1 MRLPAPAARLHP
13 LLALLCAAL
22 LLAACAPAVP
32 APAASA
38 EAEATEAGPQP
49 LPTWTPTVPVTQPGL
64 YVDASQAV
72 GSVSPLVYGT
82 NYGPWL
88 FVPLQMQPAAEAANL
103 SVLRYPGGNWG
114 DRNDMDEWN
123 LDQYIALTRQF
134 GAEPYIHVRLLNGT
148 AERAA
153 DVVRMLN
160 IEKGYNVR
168 FWSIGNEPNLFGDGY
183 ETEQFVREW
192 REWAEAMRAVDP
204 SIILIGPEINQFY
217 ANPTQ
222 PHQQELERWMI
233 EFLKANGD
241 MVDVVSFHRYP
252 FPTSQLAGP
261 PSADELR
268 HASAEW
274 DALIPYARD
283 LVREYTGRDI
293 PIAVT
298 EANSSWAASSGGDT
312 TMDSHLNAIWWGDA
326 LGRMIRN
333 GVYMVNQFAIIGQF
347 GLMGNYEVKP
357 IYNVYLMY
365 KEFGQE
371 LVYASSDDELV
382 SIFAAEREDGALAVM
397 VNNLAAEAKSIPLTL
412 SGWEYSGEAQVLL
425 FDKEHAA
432 TAQPAIQIGAETQ
445 LELSPESM
453 LLLIIPAP

>member
-1 MRLPAPAARLHP
+1 MTRAPRAAIS
-13 LLALLCAAL
+13 ALWLCAAL
-22 LLAACAPAVP
+22 LAACAGGAPA
-32 APAASA
+32 AEPAASA
-38 EAEATEAGPQP
+38 ESGPQP
-49 LPTWTPTVPVTQPGL
+49 LPTLTPTSPAAPAGLFVDAAVTQGPINP
-64 YVDASQAV
+64 Q
-72 GSVSPLVYGT
+72 VYGT

-103 SVLRYPGGNWG
+103 GVVRYPGGNWG

-123 LDQYIALTRQF
+123 LDQYIQMTRQF

-153 DVVRMLN
+153 EFVRLMN

-168 FWSIGNEPNLFGDGY
+168 YWSIGNEPNLFGDGY

-192 REWAEAMRAVDP
+192 RQWAEAMKAVDP
-204 SIILIGPEINQFY
+204 SIILVGPEINQFY

-233 EFLKANGD
+233 EFLQANGD
-241 MVDVVSFHRYP
+241 MVDIVSFHRYP
-252 FPTSQLAGP
+252 FPSSQLAGP
-261 PSADELR
+261 PSANELR

-274 DALIPYARD
+274 DTLVPYARA
-283 LVREYTGRDI
+283 LVREHTGRDL

-333 GVYMVNQFAIIGQF
+333 GVYMVNQFAIIGDF

-357 IYNVYLMY
+357 IYNVYLMF

-371 LVYASSDDELV
+371 RLYASSGEELV
-382 SIFAAEREDGALAVM
+382 SVFASVREDGSLAVM
-397 VNNLAAEAKSIPLTL
+397 VVNLAAEAQQVPLTI
-412 SGWEYSGEAQVLL
+412 SGWSLPTEAQVWL
-425 FDKEHAA
+425 FDKDHAA
-432 TAQPAIQIGAETQ
+432 EAQPALTIDPQTT

-453 LLLIIPAP
+453 LLLVLPAGN